1 MFKNTP
7 FEAIAK
13 SMNASAPNFD
23 LGAAQE
29 ALRPL
34 QDNLKAWAD
43 LAQSQAAQ
51 TQAAMIETVEAVKGA
66 KDPQEAFEAFK
77 TSSETAMALFQK
89 NLKDAVALSVTQ
101 FHDTVDAVQK
111 AHPAGEAFAPLAN
124 GLKAAASSAESTLDT
139 AMQKGASMAASVAPA
154 AKTKRTAK

>member
-7 FEAIAK
+7 FEALAK
-13 SMNASAPNFD
+13 SMTESAPKID
-23 LGAAQE
+23 LATAQE
-29 ALRPL
+29 ALRPV

-43 LAQSQAAQ
+43 LAQSQASQAQ
-51 TQAAMIETVEAVKGA
+51 ATLMESVEAVKGA
-66 KDPQEAFEAFK
+66 KDPQAAFEAFK
-77 TSSETAMALFQK
+77 ASSEAAMALFQK

-111 AHPAGEAFAPLAN
+111 AHPAGQNFAPLAK
-124 GLKAAASSAESTLDT
+124 GLKAAASTAESALDS
-139 AMQKGASMAASVAPA
+139 AMEKGASLAASVAPS

>member
-13 SMNASAPNFD
+13 SMSDSAPKFD

-29 ALRPL
+29 SLRPL

-43 LAQSQAAQ
+43 LAQSQAAEA
-51 TQAAMIETVEAVKGA
+51 QAAMMETVEAVKGA
-66 KDPQEAFEAFK
+66 KDPQAAFEAFK

-111 AHPAGEAFAPLAN
+111 THPAGEALAPFAN
-124 GLKAAASSAESTLDT
+124 GLKAAASSAESNLDA
-139 AMQKGASMAASVAPA
+139 AMEKGASMAASVAPVAKAKRA
-154 AKTKRTAK
+154 AQ

>member
-7 FEAIAK
+7 FEAISK
-13 SMNASAPNFD
+13 SMTESAPKFN

-29 ALRPL
+29 AMRPL

-43 LAQSQAAQ
+43 LAQSQAAEA
-51 TQAAMIETVEAVKGA
+51 QAAMMETVEAVKGA
-66 KDPQEAFEAFK
+66 KDPQAAFEAFK
-77 TSSETAMALFQK
+77 ASSEAAMALFQK

-111 AHPAGEAFAPLAN
+111 AHPAGESLAPLAK

-139 AMQKGASMAASVAPA
+139 AMQKGASLAASVAPA
-154 AKTKRTAK
+154 AKAKRAAK

>member
-13 SMNASAPNFD
+13 SMSGSAPKFD

-29 ALRPL
+29 AFRPL

-43 LAQSQAAQ
+43 LAQSQAAEA
-51 TQAAMIETVEAVKGA
+51 QAAMMETVEAVKGA
-66 KDPQEAFEAFK
+66 KDPQAAFEAYK
-77 TSSETAMALFQK
+77 ASSESAIALFQK

-101 FHDTVDAVQK
+101 FHDAVDAVQK
-111 AHPAGEAFAPLAN
+111 AHPAGESLAPFAK
-124 GLKAAASSAESTLDT
+124 GLKSAASTAESTLDS
-139 AMQKGASMAASVAPA
+139 AMAQGASMVASVAPA
-154 AKTKRTAK
+154 AKAKRTAK